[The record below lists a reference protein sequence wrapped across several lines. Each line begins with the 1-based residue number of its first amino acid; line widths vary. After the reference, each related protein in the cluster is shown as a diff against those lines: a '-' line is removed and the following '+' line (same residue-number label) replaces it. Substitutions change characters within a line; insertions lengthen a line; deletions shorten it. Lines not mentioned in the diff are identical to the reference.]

1 MNMRIRSWVALTEP
15 LSTLKATERLP
26 PLMVLLVA
34 CLAAACVPLPSRDD
48 AAVSIPASWDLPVP
62 GSADVWPA
70 SDWWHGFASPELDTL
85 ITTARQSNL
94 DLSAAAARLIQA
106 QGQARIAGVSLLPTL
121 DGSIGTSRTGIAASN
136 RSESTS
142 FNTSLSASYEID
154 FWGANRADVLAAQ
167 AALRSSRYDR
177 ETVALTV
184 TTGVANTYLQVLS
197 LRERIATAR
206 QNLEIAERV
215 LNIVQARVRGGAAT
229 RLDLAQ
235 QLGTVAGQRAA
246 IPPLEQQERDA
257 QTALAILLGRLP
269 QGFSVQGAS
278 LDVIRI
284 PAVAPGLPS
293 DLLMRRPDL
302 RRAESQLDAADANV
316 AGARAALFPSVR
328 LTAGSGVQSSVFSTL
343 FDESPGF
350 SLGVSLARTLFDS
363 GRLGAQRNVAEAR
376 RVEIIQAY
384 RTTVISAFAD
394 VDKALGSVDSITRQQ
409 EQQAIQLEQARI
421 ALDVAEIRYRA
432 GAVDLL
438 TLLDAQRTL
447 YSAQDQS
454 RQLKL
459 SRLQA
464 VVTLFRVMGGGWQDS
479 ASPL

>member
-1 MNMRIRSWVALTEP
+1 MKPADRFALSLLLP
-15 LSTLKATERLP
+15 LAF
-26 PLMVLLVA
+26 
-34 CLAAACVPLPSRDD
+34 CLAACVPLPSRDD
-48 AAVSIPASWDLPVP
+48 AAVGIPANWDRPVP
-62 GSADVWPA
+62 GGVDVWPA
-70 SDWWHGFASPELDTL
+70 SDWWHGFTSPELDTL
-85 ITTARQSNL
+85 IATARQNNL
-94 DLSAAAARLIQA
+94 DLSAAAARLLQA
-106 QGQARIAGVSLLPTL
+106 QGQARIAGVALLPTL
-121 DGSIGTSRTGIAASN
+121 DGSIGTSRAGIAASD
-136 RSESTS
+136 RAESSS
-142 FNTSLSASYEID
+142 FTASLSASYELD
-154 FWGANRADVLAAQ
+154 FWGANRADVLSAQ

-197 LRERIATAR
+197 LRERLATAR

-215 LNIVQARVRGGAAT
+215 LAIVQARVRSGAAT

-257 QTALAILLGRLP
+257 LSALAILLGRLP
-269 QGFSVQGAS
+269 QGFTVQGAS
-278 LDVIRI
+278 LEAIQI
-284 PAVAPGLPS
+284 PAVVPGMPS

-316 AGARAALFPSVR
+316 AAARAALFPSVR
-328 LTAGSGVQSSVFSTL
+328 LTAGSGVQSGVFSTL

-363 GRLGAQRNVAEAR
+363 GRLGAQRGVAEAR
-376 RVEIIQAY
+376 RVELIQAY
-384 RTTVISAFAD
+384 RTTVITAFAD
-394 VDKALGSVDSITRQQ
+394 VDKALGTADSISRQQ
-409 EQQAIQLEQARI
+409 EQQAVQLEQARI
-421 ALDVAEIRYRA
+421 ALEVAELRYRA

-459 SRLQA
+459 SRLQS
-464 VVTLFRVMGGGWQDS
+464 VVTLFRVLGGGWQD
-479 ASPL
+479 AGAL

>member
-1 MNMRIRSWVALTEP
+1 MSARHKPAVPTEIVSSMKPFPRLGRVAL
-15 LSTLKATERLP
+15 
-26 PLMVLLVA
+26 LLA
-34 CLAAACVPLPSRDD
+34 ASWLAACVPLPSRND
-48 AAVSIPASWDLPVP
+48 ASLSIPGSWDRPVP
-62 GSADVWPA
+62 GNVDVWPG
-70 SDWWHGFASPELDTL
+70 SDWWHGFSSAELDTL
-85 ITTARQSNL
+85 IATARQNNL

-106 QGQARIAGVSLLPTL
+106 QNQARIAGVALLPTL
-121 DGSIGTSRTGIAASN
+121 DGSIGTSRAGIAASN

-142 FNTSLSASYEID
+142 FNASLSASYELD

-167 AALRSSRYDR
+167 ATLRSSRYDR

-197 LRERIATAR
+197 LRERLATAR

-246 IPPLEQQERDA
+246 LPPLEQQERDA
-257 QTALAILLGRLP
+257 LSALAILLGRLP
-269 QGFSVQGAS
+269 QGFSVQETS
-278 LDVIRI
+278 LDAIQI
-284 PAVAPGLPS
+284 PAVAPGMPS

-316 AGARAALFPSVR
+316 AAARAALFPSVR
-328 LTAGSGVQSSVFSTL
+328 LTAGSGAQSAVFSTL

-350 SLGVSLARTLFDS
+350 SIGVSLARALFDS
-363 GRLGAQRNVAEAR
+363 GRLGAQRKVADAR
-376 RVEIIQAY
+376 RVEIIQTY
-384 RTTVISAFAD
+384 RTSVITAFAD
-394 VDKALGSVDSITRQQ
+394 VDKALGNADSIARQQ

-464 VVTLFRVMGGGWQDS
+464 VVTLFRVLGGGWQDPAS
-479 ASPL
+479 AL

>member
-1 MNMRIRSWVALTEP
+1 MSPSTMKRPACFPALVLP
-15 LSTLKATERLP
+15 L
-26 PLMVLLVA
+26 VLGL
-34 CLAAACVPLPSRDD
+34 AACVPLPARDD
-48 AAVSIPASWDLPVP
+48 AAVDIPASWDRPVP
-62 GSADVWPA
+62 GGVDVWPA
-70 SDWWHGFASPELDTL
+70 SDWWRGFASAELDSL
-85 ITTARQSNL
+85 IATARQNNL
-94 DLSAAAARLIQA
+94 DLSAAAARLLQA
-106 QGQARIAGVSLLPTL
+106 QGQARIAGVALVPTL
-121 DGSIGTSRTGIAASN
+121 DGSIGTSRAGIGASN
-136 RSESTS
+136 RPETTAYNASV
-142 FNTSLSASYEID
+142 NASYELD
-154 FWGANRADVLAAQ
+154 FWGANRADLLSAQ

-197 LRERIATAR
+197 LRERLATAR

-215 LNIVQARVRGGAAT
+215 LGIVQARVRGGAAT

-257 QTALAILLGRLP
+257 LSALAILLGRLP
-269 QGFSVQGAS
+269 QGFDVEGTS
-278 LDVIRI
+278 LDAIQV
-284 PAVAPGLPS
+284 PAVAPGMPS

-316 AGARAALFPSVR
+316 AAARAALFPSVR
-328 LTAGSGVQSSVFSTL
+328 LTAGSGVQSGVFSTL

-350 SLGVSLARTLFDS
+350 SVGVSLARTLFDA

-376 RVEIIQAY
+376 RVEVIQAY
-384 RTTVISAFAD
+384 RTTVVTAFAD
-394 VDKALGSVDSITRQQ
+394 VDKALGSVDSIGRQQ
-409 EQQAIQLEQARI
+409 EQQAVQLEQARI

-464 VVTLFRVMGGGWQDS
+464 VVTLFRVLGGGWQE
-479 ASPL
+479 ATPL